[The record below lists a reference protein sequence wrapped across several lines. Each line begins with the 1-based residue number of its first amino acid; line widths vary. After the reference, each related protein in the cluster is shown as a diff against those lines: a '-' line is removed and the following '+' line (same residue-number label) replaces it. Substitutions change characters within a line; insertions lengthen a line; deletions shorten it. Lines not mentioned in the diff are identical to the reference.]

1 LLAAGLFISIVSFNS
16 QFNFSESLLKALFI
30 TSIFSVMLTLFKMN
44 KLNFYEEMPGES
56 SAQDVLDIIAGKK

>member
-1 LLAAGLFISIVSFNS
+1 
-16 QFNFSESLLKALFI
+16 
-30 TSIFSVMLTLFKMN
+30 MN